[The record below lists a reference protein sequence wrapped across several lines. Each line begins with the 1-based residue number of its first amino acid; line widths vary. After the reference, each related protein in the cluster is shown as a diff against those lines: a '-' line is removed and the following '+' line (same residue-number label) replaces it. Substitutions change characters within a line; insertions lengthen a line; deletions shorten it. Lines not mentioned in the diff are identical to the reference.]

1 MRFAPNKVLIFM
13 AIFFLSVA
21 TYAAPG
27 DPPPPTAPPPP
38 GLPLDSGILLLYIAA
53 TIFGI
58 YKLYQFNNNKK
69 ASN

>member
-1 MRFAPNKVLIFM
+1 MRIAPNKVLISM
-13 AIFFLSVA
+13 AVFFLSVDS
-21 TYAAPG
+21 YAAPG
-27 DPPPPTAPPPP
+27 DPPPPTPPGPP
-38 GLPLDSGILLLYIAA
+38 GLPLDTGFFLLYIGA

>member
-1 MRFAPNKVLIFM
+1 MRFAPNKVLIF
-13 AIFFLSVA
+13 IVVFFLSVA
-21 TYAAPG
+21 SHAAPG
-27 DPPPPTAPPPP
+27 DPPPPTPPTPV
-38 GLPLDSGILLLYIAA
+38 GLPLDSGIFLLYIGA